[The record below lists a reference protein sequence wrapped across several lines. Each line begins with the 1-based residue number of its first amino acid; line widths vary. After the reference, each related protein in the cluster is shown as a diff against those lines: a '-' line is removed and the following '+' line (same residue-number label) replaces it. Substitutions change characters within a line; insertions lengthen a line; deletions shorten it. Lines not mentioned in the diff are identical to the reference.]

1 MPHSTPSYAD
11 IRDTLLRDIKNQLP
25 DADISIDSDYYVR
38 ASSVASCAEGIYQHQ
53 NWIVRQIFPDTA
65 DSDFLRLHARTR
77 SMTPKSA
84 TKASGT
90 VLLTGQVGSPVP
102 SDLEVKIGTL
112 SYLTSASG
120 VIGADGTLTIAA
132 IASTAGTA
140 SNLAVGVTGSFVSA
154 PSGVSSQVTVVLMT
168 GGTDDETDTEL
179 LARLLELIRRPPA
192 GGNKYDYR
200 RWAMSV
206 DGVSAA
212 YVYPLRRGLG
222 TVDVVITSSGALP
235 SAETIA
241 ATQSYIDDVRPVTT
255 KNSLVLAP
263 TYKSN
268 TWHIQ
273 IKLSGINLSE
283 ATALVNSAL
292 DDYYNNLTPGET
304 LVRSQVEGLITN
316 ITGITDRQVILPAG
330 NVIPTVD
337 ATVVEWCRKGAVTVE
352 LMA

>member
-25 DADISIDSDYYVR
+25 DADISSDSDYYVR

-77 SMTPKSA
+77 SLTAKSA

-90 VLLTGQVGSPVP
+90 VLLTGQVGSAV
-102 SDLEVKIGTL
+102 SANLEIKIGTL

-140 SNLAVGVTGSFVSA
+140 SNLDVGVTGSFVSA

-168 GGTDDETDTEL
+168 GGTDDETDVEL

-235 SAETIA
+235 SAETIST
-241 ATQSYIDDVRPVTT
+241 TQTYIDDVRSVTA

-263 TYKSN
+263 TYKAN
-268 TWHIQ
+268 DWHIQ
-273 IKLSGINLSE
+273 LKLSGITLSE
-283 ATALVNSAL
+283 ATSLVNSAL
-292 DDYYNNLTPGET
+292 DDYYSNLTPGET

-316 ITGITDRQVILPAG
+316 ISGVTDRTVIAPSG
-330 NVIPTVD
+330 NVEPTVD
-337 ATVVEWCRKGAVTVE
+337 TTKVEWCRKGAVTVE